1 MDPDQIPEESDW
13 SGAKTF
19 QKEIL
24 NTKHYKLC
32 FYDVEVDQR
41 NGEISMWSAAVY
53 DSITDSFDDSF
64 HDVIDNGVYIKIG
77 YTIEQFHDMLSK
89 IECNL
94 LYVMAYNGKRYDHL
108 LMFDGVNY
116 DVCWRQGGYLIKCVY
131 TLGNKTVI
139 LKDLCN

>member
-1 MDPDQIPEESDW
+1 
-13 SGAKTF
+13 
-19 QKEIL
+19 
-24 NTKHYKLC
+24 
-32 FYDVEVDQR
+32 
-41 NGEISMWSAAVY
+41 
-53 DSITDSFDDSF
+53 
-64 HDVIDNGVYIKIG
+64 
-77 YTIEQFHDMLSK
+77 MLSK

-139 LKDLCN
+139 LRDLCNYVSYSNLKSIGETLGVEKFESASKHNDVLYCARDTTILALAWIKLVLQLCTPVIGVLPAFNLYLSRTIHL